1 MPYRVPDT
9 FFADVE
15 ERIMADVTL
24 HKKKHNLLKF
34 VIRSTGIAAMLAL
47 FIAVAATMMLSS
59 NTDFYDIAQAFDDL
73 SETDQS
79 YIIESYQDD
88 IFINQ

>member
-15 ERIMADVTL
+15 ERIMADVASRNR
-24 HKKKHNLLKF
+24 KRNLFKIIF
-34 VIRSTGIAAMLAL
+34 RSAGIAAMLAL
-47 FIAVAATMMLSS
+47 IVAVGATMMLSS

-79 YIIESYQDD
+79 YIIESYQED

>member
-24 HKKKHNLLKF
+24 HKKKQNLLKF